1 MGGGSRGEGGLT
13 QSLKE
18 PAAPGAAAAQGHW
31 GTAQTTGPAQDL
43 KHALEGWEPPA
54 YVPGPQAPHQRSG
67 VCVQGAQPRLRPSRG
82 RAGPRSPGRDAS
94 GQPTCL
100 GVGRPPAV
108 SASITGPRDL
118 PAASECPVGQSLFM
132 FVSPFL
138 VVSVTTADRWAR
150 VDGFFNLL
158 PIKRLYFDY
167 FMALLWC
174 VRFWCDN
181 YWRNSYRPAAGQ
193 GGGRDTRGP
202 ALPTEPGALPPPL
215 PVSRLS
221 RPGMRSFLSSRVWRR
236 SRGPQTC
243 CLESGMLTSQEG
255 GPASRHREA

>member
-1 MGGGSRGEGGLT
+1 MPWRAGSPRPTCLAPKPPIRGRASVYRGPSPASGRHVAGRAPAALDGTLRVSPPALGSRGRQPSALA
-13 QSLKE
+13 SR
-18 PAAPGAAAAQGHW
+18 APG
-31 GTAQTTGPAQDL
+31 T
-43 KHALEGWEPPA
+43 
-54 YVPGPQAPHQRSG
+54 
-67 VCVQGAQPRLRPSRG
+67 
-82 RAGPRSPGRDAS
+82 SPLL
-94 GQPTCL
+94 PT
-100 GVGRPPAV
+100 
-108 SASITGPRDL
+108 
-118 PAASECPVGQSLFM
+118 CPVGQSLFM
-132 FVSPFL
+132 SVSPFP

-202 ALPTEPGALPPPL
+202 ALPMEPGALPPPL

-221 RPGMRSFLSSRVWRR
+221 RPGMRSFLSSRVWRH
-236 SRGPQTC
+236 SRGPQAC

-255 GPASRHREA
+255 GPACRHGEP